1 MSGLSLTPIDGK
13 EVGELSEVSPEALRD
28 IDKEGVQY
36 EITVLEEKLAQ
47 MKPNMA
53 AIAEYRKKVG
63 HISTIPGTYWLVQ
76 NVRFGGIVFY
86 MQVGINA
93 YIPSVCI
100 MLL

>member
-1 MSGLSLTPIDGK
+1 MIHVLPSQMSGLSLTPIDGK
-13 EVGELSEVSPEALRD
+13 EVGELTELTPESLTD

-63 HISTIPGTYWLVQ
+63 EGLNQS
-76 NVRFGGIVFY
+76 
-86 MQVGINA
+86 
-93 YIPSVCI
+93 
-100 MLL
+100 

>member
-1 MSGLSLTPIDGK
+1 MGTLTLTPIDGK
-13 EVGELSEVSPEALRD
+13 DVGELTELSPEALVD

-63 HISTIPGTYWLVQ
+63 KTGSCEIQQVNHSLVGQ
-76 NVRFGGIVFY
+76 MVVTAKYCTKIGVTGSNET
-86 MQVGINA
+86 
-93 YIPSVCI
+93 
-100 MLL
+100 

>member
-13 EVGELSEVSPEALRD
+13 EVGELTELTPESLTD

-63 HISTIPGTYWLVQ
+63 EVLTKAECVTLLNSILLVK
-76 NVRFGGIVFY
+76 FKH
-86 MQVGINA
+86 
-93 YIPSVCI
+93 
-100 MLL
+100 

>member
-1 MSGLSLTPIDGK
+1 MFKANGTGKCVKRGKSDDEGCKGLRDMIHVIPSQMSGLSLTPIDGK
-13 EVGELSEVSPEALRD
+13 EVGELTELTPESLTD

-63 HISTIPGTYWLVQ
+63 KGLNQS
-76 NVRFGGIVFY
+76 
-86 MQVGINA
+86 
-93 YIPSVCI
+93 
-100 MLL
+100 

>member
-1 MSGLSLTPIDGK
+1 MIHVIPSQMSGLSLTPIDGK
-13 EVGELSEVSPEALRD
+13 EVGELTELTPESLTD

-63 HISTIPGTYWLVQ
+63 EVLTKAECVTLLNSILLVKFKHQ
-76 NVRFGGIVFY
+76 FGKVI
-86 MQVGINA
+86 
-93 YIPSVCI
+93 
-100 MLL
+100 

>member
-1 MSGLSLTPIDGK
+1 MQTVCEMSIYVIPLQMSSLSLTPIDGK
-13 EVGELSEVSPEALRD
+13 EVGELTELTPEALTD

-63 HISTIPGTYWLVQ
+63 QGHNQGWMCNS
-76 NVRFGGIVFY
+76 
-86 MQVGINA
+86 
-93 YIPSVCI
+93 SK
-100 MLL
+100 